1 MHCLSV
7 MPRAGCILPLR
18 ILTVVRQVLA
28 RLVVAPYGGNWQCSQ
43 LFVKFLFD
51 GRNNPNPCRRHTAV
65 FRAHTW
71 VRPYDLLFAKF
82 PYIFLISKKISPY
95 FGIYNH
101 RNVLRRRRWGS
112 DR

>member
-65 FRAHTW
+65 FHPSLF
-71 VRPYDLLFAKF
+71 VRSIKM
-82 PYIFLISKKISPY
+82 
-95 FGIYNH
+95 
-101 RNVLRRRRWGS
+101 LR
-112 DR
+112 